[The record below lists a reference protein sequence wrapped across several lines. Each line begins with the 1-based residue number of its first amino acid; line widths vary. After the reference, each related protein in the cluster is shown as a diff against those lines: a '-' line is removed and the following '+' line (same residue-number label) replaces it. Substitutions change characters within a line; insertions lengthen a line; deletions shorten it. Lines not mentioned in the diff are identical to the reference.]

1 MLTARTTHSY
11 TTRATG
17 HGKMRPSAKIRN
29 DAGREK
35 KLKIEQI
42 IAAGTELIPN
52 GILSYICYM
61 YDTDTVTG

>member
-1 MLTARTTHSY
+1 
-11 TTRATG
+11 
-17 HGKMRPSAKIRN
+17 MRPSAKIRN